1 MHLLSESSHDL
12 WYVSSCLAFRGN
24 LSLSLLIFLPLS
36 FLVPSSYLLHECQYN
51 VHTGDERPCQ
61 RCIKRGLANLCQDGV
76 RKQAKHLHDAAPE
89 ALRPA
94 LDPNYNQV
102 SNARPSMGNNNGLPT
117 PNAAP
122 EQNPT
127 PQHPRLS
134 YGSLKP
140 TFSRQPAIQQLPASQ
155 VSKDAQNS
163 FEWVLFDPS
172 NPALFNFDLESLN
185 FGDHYDALEFR
196 MLSRMSSGAA
206 ETFSKGSST
215 STFSQD
221 MGDVSFSNVAPQN
234 MLQDFEEIDRQH
246 NADNIHQGLPHAY
259 TGLPS
264 HHNSNTEALSD
275 CTPRTPPHQSP
286 KWQET
291 QPDTGQKFGLVSVL
305 GKHTQDSSS
314 VHEPY
319 SSTTGF
325 HTLTAVL
332 HRRFSA
338 DEAFHITKSLA
349 SVNRQE
355 MILMEKYLQG
365 ILLEYEEL
373 LLNCC
378 TPTLVCR
385 RTGEVVAVNKEFTIL
400 TGWTRDVLLGK
411 KANLNA
417 NIVTPESLENTHGGF
432 AMPKTRPLDLSD
444 QQGKEDRPQPVF
456 LAELL
461 DNDSAITF
469 YEDFSRLAFRDSR
482 GSVKLRGK
490 LLKYQREEG
499 MDMEIDC
506 NFCWTTKK
514 DVFDIPILIIMNVSL
529 PCPHLLLNEMLI
541 CQCIVL
547 TLHLKLRERLD
558 LYNNGEICT

>member
-1 MHLLSESSHDL
+1 MP
-12 WYVSSCLAFRGN
+12 VT
-24 LSLSLLIFLPLS
+24 
-36 FLVPSSYLLHECQYN
+36 YN

-61 RCIKRGLANLCQDGV
+61 RCIKRGLADSCQDGV
-76 RKQAKHLHDAAPE
+76 RKKAKYLYDAPPE

-94 LDPNYNQV
+94 LDLNYSQV
-102 SNARPSMGNNNGLPT
+102 NNARPNVSNNNGLPT
-117 PNAAP
+117 PSTAS
-122 EQNPT
+122 EQNST

-134 YGSLKP
+134 YGSQQS
-140 TFSRQPAIQQLPASQ
+140 TFSRQPAMQQLPVSQ

-172 NPALFNFDLESLN
+172 NPALFNFDLDSLN
-185 FGDHYDALEFR
+185 FGNHYGALEFG

-206 ETFSKGSST
+206 ETFSKGSSMST
-215 STFSQD
+215 SSQG
-221 MGDVSFSNVAPQN
+221 MGGVNFYNVAPQN
-234 MLQDFEEIDRQH
+234 LLQDFEEIDRQH
-246 NADNIHQGLPHAY
+246 SANNIHQGLPHAY

-264 HHNSNTEALSD
+264 HQNSNTDAPSD
-275 CTPRTPPHQSP
+275 CTLRTPPHQSP

-291 QPDTGQKFGLVSVL
+291 KPDTGQKFGLVSVL

-319 SSTTGF
+319 SSTTDF

-355 MILMEKYLQG
+355 MIFMEKYFQR
-365 ILLEYEEL
+365 ILLEYEVL
-373 LLNCC
+373 ILNCC
-378 TPTLVCR
+378 SPTLVCR
-385 RTGEVVAVNKEFTIL
+385 RTGEVVAVSKEFTIL

-417 NIVTPESLENTHGGF
+417 NMVTPESLENTGHGGF
-432 AMPKTRPLDLSD
+432 AMPKMRPLDLSD

-469 YEDFSRLAFRDSR
+469 YEDFSRLAFGDSR
-482 GSVKLRGK
+482 GSVTSRGK

-506 NFCWTTKK
+506 SFCWTTKK
-514 DVFDIPILIIMNVSL
+514 DVFDIPMLIVMNVSL
-529 PCPHLLLNEMLI
+529 PCPYLLINEMLI
-541 CQCIVL
+541 CQWIVPA
-547 TLHLKLRERLD
+547 LHLKVRERMD
-558 LYNNGEICT
+558 LYSNGEICT